1 MYTQPVVFLIL
12 ERIIFFGNHKMHMV
26 TYIATVVMAASPIFL
41 HFIVCRLSSLLQ
53 VMYGTSCGSQ
63 TCSCVSLT
71 HVCVAI
77 SVMLVTHTA
86 LIPEIIKEMTAR

>member
-12 ERIIFFGNHKMHMV
+12 ECIFFGNLKMHMV

-41 HFIVCRLSSLLQ
+41 HSIVCRLSSLLQ
-53 VMYGTSCGSQ
+53 VMYGTSCWSQ
-63 TCSCVSLT
+63 TYSCVSLT

-77 SVMLVTHTA
+77 SVMLLTHTA
-86 LIPEIIKEMTAR
+86 LLPEIIKFMAAR